1 MENRPKVIEST
12 AQTIVDRGSTLV
24 KLNQILEANSLVT
37 TLENWLHTSE
47 KEIKLLNEQVSFT
60 LKVIDESN
68 K

>member
-24 KLNQILEANSLVT
+24 KLNQILEVNSLVT